1 MSALSTMRVNTMAKD
16 VEAARAKAST
26 RDAVVLLHRHLEDN
40 GYGESADALAREAA
54 SALAG
59 TTVADDVS
67 LERIFREHEEHHV
80 TTHGAPP
87 KLYAREAKLS
97 GRDGRARDDD
107 PEKTKTDLLGA
118 PKPSATRSTRAA
130 RDGETNTSGRTRTNA
145 PSGGGATGALVT
157 ARAREKRG
165 YAPKQAPDAALGV
178 VGVGAA
184 DAAKNTSSTPPAA
197 SAAFLARSD
206 RAPSDAFSDLDFGS
220 EDLNALARV
229 IARDVYVGSPDVRWG
244 DVAGLAGAKKILRE
258 AVVAPFR
265 YPALFTGL
273 LRPWRGV
280 LLHGPPGTG
289 KTMLAKAVAS
299 ASSGPSQ
306 DQGER
311 GSVFFNVSASTVVSK
326 FRGDSEK
333 LVRVLFS
340 LARARAPSVVFM
352 DEIDALMCERG
363 GSGGGEHEASRRMK
377 TELLIQLD
385 GLDAREGGGD
395 VSAGGGVFLLAAT
408 NTPWSLDP
416 ALLRRMEKRVFVGLP
431 DLEARRAML
440 HTLLGGRKRAPE
452 VCLDDVARETA
463 GYSGSDVAVL
473 CKETAMAPL
482 RRLVAALDAAHPADA
497 LSERVPVDAS
507 AIGPIT
513 AEDVRGALA
522 TTKPSAANQLERH
535 ERWSAQ
541 FGQTG

>member
-59 TTVADDVS
+59 TTVADDIS
-67 LERIFREHEEHHV
+67 LERIFREHEEHYAAK
-80 TTHGAPP
+80 HGAPP
-87 KLYAREAKLS
+87 KLYTRESRPA

-107 PEKTKTDLLGA
+107 SEKTKTDVVGGA
-118 PKPSATRSTRAA
+118 ESGARGGARNGGVPSARTSTAI
-130 RDGETNTSGRTRTNA
+130 A
-145 PSGGGATGALVT
+145 PIVGSAT
-157 ARAREKRG
+157 ARAASG
-165 YAPKQAPDAALGV
+165 ALQAPDKDLGV
-178 VGVGAA
+178 VGVGAGEGAASRSRRDAASTSSRVRFA
-184 DAAKNTSSTPPAA
+184 DAPALGPDPDSGTPV
-197 SAAFLARSD
+197 
-206 RAPSDAFSDLDFGS
+206 DFGS

-229 IARDVYVGSPDVRWG
+229 ILRDVYVGSPDVRWD
-244 DVAGLAGAKKILRE
+244 DVAGLAVAKKILRE

-289 KTMLAKAVAS
+289 KTMLAKAVATE
-299 ASSGPSQ
+299 SGG
-306 DQGER
+306 GES
-311 GSVFFNVSASTVVSK
+311 GANEKEKCVFFNVSASTVVSK
-326 FRGDSEK
+326 YRGDSEK
-333 LVRVLFS
+333 LVRVLFE
-340 LARARAPSVVFM
+340 LARFRAPSVVFM
-352 DEIDALMCERG
+352 DEIDSLMCERG
-363 GSGGGEHEASRRMK
+363 GAGGEHEASRRMK

-385 GLDAREGGGD
+385 GLDGASANAKDGD
-395 VSAGGGVFLLAAT
+395 NSYDSETERKCVFLLAAT
-408 NTPWSLDP
+408 NTPWALDP

-431 DLEARRAML
+431 DVDARRAMF
-440 HTLLGGRKRAPE
+440 TRLLGGRKLAPE
-452 VCLDDVARETA
+452 VSVTDLAAKHTEN
-463 GYSGSDVAVL
+463 YSGSDVATL
-473 CKETAMAPL
+473 CKEMAMAPL
-482 RRLVAALDAAHPADA
+482 RRLVASLDAGAANSA
-497 LSERVPVDAS
+497 RVKAEAS

-513 AEDVRGALA
+513 AEDVRNALA
-522 TTKPSAANQLERH
+522 TAKPSAANQLERH

>member
-59 TTVADDVS
+59 TTVADDIS
-67 LERIFREHEEHHV
+67 LERIFREHEEHYV
-80 TTHGAPP
+80 AKHGAPP
-87 KLYAREAKLS
+87 KLYARESRPA

-107 PEKTKTDLLGA
+107 SEKTKTSVVGGA
-118 PKPSATRSTRAA
+118 VSGARGGARNGGVPSARTSTAI
-130 RDGETNTSGRTRTNA
+130 A
-145 PSGGGATGALVT
+145 PVVGGATARAANGAL
-157 ARAREKRG
+157 
-165 YAPKQAPDAALGV
+165 QAPDKDLGV
-178 VGVGAA
+178 VGVGAGEGAASRIRRDAASTSCRVRFA
-184 DAAKNTSSTPPAA
+184 DARFALGPDPDSGTP
-197 SAAFLARSD
+197 
-206 RAPSDAFSDLDFGS
+206 LDFGS

-229 IARDVYVGSPDVRWG
+229 ILRDVYVGSPDVRWD
-244 DVAGLAGAKKILRE
+244 DVAGLAVAKKILRE

-289 KTMLAKAVAS
+289 KTMLAKAVATE
-299 ASSGPSQ
+299 SGGTKQ
-306 DQGER
+306 T
-311 GSVFFNVSASTVVSK
+311 VFFNVSASTIVSK
-326 FRGDSEK
+326 YRGDSEK
-333 LVRVLFS
+333 LVRVLFE
-340 LARARAPSVVFM
+340 LARLRAPSVVFM

-363 GSGGGEHEASRRMK
+363 GNGASGEHEASRRMK

-385 GLDAREGGGD
+385 GLDGGGGC
-395 VSAGGGVFLLAAT
+395 SANANARDGDDGEKCVFLLAAT

-431 DLEARRAML
+431 DVDARRAML
-440 HTLLGGRKRAPE
+440 ARLLGGRKLASD
-452 VCLDDVARETA
+452 VCLTDLAARHTEN
-463 GYSGSDVAVL
+463 YSGSDVATL
-473 CKETAMAPL
+473 CKEMAMAPL
-482 RRLVAALDAAHPADA
+482 RRLVASLDAGAVSSA
-497 LSERVPVDAS
+497 RVEADAS

-513 AEDVRGALA
+513 AEDVRNALD

>member
-59 TTVADDVS
+59 TTVADDIS
-67 LERIFREHEEHHV
+67 LERIFREHEEHYAAK
-80 TTHGAPP
+80 HGAPP
-87 KLYAREAKLS
+87 KLYTRESRPA

-107 PEKTKTDLLGA
+107 SEKTKTDVVGGA
-118 PKPSATRSTRAA
+118 ESGARGGARNGGVPSARTSTAI
-130 RDGETNTSGRTRTNA
+130 A
-145 PSGGGATGALVT
+145 PIVGSAT
-157 ARAREKRG
+157 ARAASG
-165 YAPKQAPDAALGV
+165 ALQAPDKDLGV
-178 VGVGAA
+178 VGVGAGEGAASRSRRDAASTSSRVRFA
-184 DAAKNTSSTPPAA
+184 DAPALGPDPDSGTPV
-197 SAAFLARSD
+197 
-206 RAPSDAFSDLDFGS
+206 DFGS
-220 EDLNALARV
+220 DDLNALARV
-229 IARDVYVGSPDVRWG
+229 ILRDVYVGSPDVRWD
-244 DVAGLAGAKKILRE
+244 DVAGLAVAKKILRE

-289 KTMLAKAVAS
+289 KTMLAKAVATE
-299 ASSGPSQ
+299 SGG
-306 DQGER
+306 GES
-311 GSVFFNVSASTVVSK
+311 GANEKEKCVFFNVSASTVVSK
-326 FRGDSEK
+326 YRGDSEK
-333 LVRVLFS
+333 LVRVLFE
-340 LARARAPSVVFM
+340 LARFRAPSVVFM

-363 GSGGGEHEASRRMK
+363 GAGGEHEASRRMK

-385 GLDAREGGGD
+385 GLDGASANAKDGD
-395 VSAGGGVFLLAAT
+395 NSYDSETERKCVFLLAAT
-408 NTPWSLDP
+408 NTPWALDP

-431 DLEARRAML
+431 DVDARRAMF
-440 HTLLGGRKRAPE
+440 TRLLGGRKLAPE
-452 VCLDDVARETA
+452 VSVTDLAAKHTEN
-463 GYSGSDVAVL
+463 YSGSDVATL
-473 CKETAMAPL
+473 CKEMAMAPL
-482 RRLVAALDAAHPADA
+482 RRLVASLDAGAANSA
-497 LSERVPVDAS
+497 RGKAEAS

-513 AEDVRGALA
+513 AEDVRNALA
-522 TTKPSAANQLERH
+522 TAKPSAANQLERH

>member
-1 MSALSTMRVNTMAKD
+1 
-16 VEAARAKAST
+16 
-26 RDAVVLLHRHLEDN
+26 
-40 GYGESADALAREAA
+40 
-54 SALAG
+54 
-59 TTVADDVS
+59 
-67 LERIFREHEEHHV
+67 
-80 TTHGAPP
+80 
-87 KLYAREAKLS
+87 
-97 GRDGRARDDD
+97 
-107 PEKTKTDLLGA
+107 
-118 PKPSATRSTRAA
+118 
-130 RDGETNTSGRTRTNA
+130 
-145 PSGGGATGALVT
+145 
-157 ARAREKRG
+157 
-165 YAPKQAPDAALGV
+165 LGV
-178 VGVGAA
+178 VGVGAGEGAASRSRRDAASTSSRVRFA
-184 DAAKNTSSTPPAA
+184 DAPALGPDPDSGTPV
-197 SAAFLARSD
+197 
-206 RAPSDAFSDLDFGS
+206 DFGS

-229 IARDVYVGSPDVRWG
+229 ILRDVYVGSPDVRWD
-244 DVAGLAGAKKILRE
+244 DVAGLAVAKKILRE

-289 KTMLAKAVAS
+289 KTMLAKAVATE
-299 ASSGPSQ
+299 SGG
-306 DQGER
+306 GES
-311 GSVFFNVSASTVVSK
+311 GANEKEKCVFFNVSASTVVSK
-326 FRGDSEK
+326 YRGDSEK
-333 LVRVLFS
+333 LVRVLFE
-340 LARARAPSVVFM
+340 LARFRAPSVVFM

-363 GSGGGEHEASRRMK
+363 GAGGEHEASRRMK

-385 GLDAREGGGD
+385 GLDARESGGD
-395 VSAGGGVFLLAAT
+395 VNRGDVSPGGGVFLLAAT

-431 DLEARRAML
+431 DLEARRVML
-440 HTLLGGRKRAPE
+440 HALLGGRKRAPE
-452 VCLDDVARETA
+452 VCLDDVARDTA

>member
-1 MSALSTMRVNTMAKD
+1 MSALSTMRVNTMVKD
-16 VEAARAKAST
+16 VEAARVKAST

-80 TTHGAPP
+80 ATHGAPP
-87 KLYAREAKLS
+87 KLYAREAKPS

-416 ALLRRMEKRVFVGLP
+416 ALLRRMEKRVFVNLP

>member
-1 MSALSTMRVNTMAKD
+1 MSALSTMRVNTMVKD
-16 VEAARAKAST
+16 VEAARVKAST

-80 TTHGAPP
+80 ATHGAPP

-165 YAPKQAPDAALGV
+165 SAPKQAPDAALGV

-416 ALLRRMEKRVFVGLP
+416 ALLRRMEKRVFVNLP